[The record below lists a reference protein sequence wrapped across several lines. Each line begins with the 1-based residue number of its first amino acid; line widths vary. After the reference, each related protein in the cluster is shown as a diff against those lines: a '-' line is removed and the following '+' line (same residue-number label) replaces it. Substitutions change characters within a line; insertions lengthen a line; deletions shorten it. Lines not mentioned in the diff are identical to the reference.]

1 MTVLV
6 VVRYG
11 GGADTY
17 NVLLMDG
24 EAELKTL
31 QPLHYHFFSYILK
44 TPWPLPTRVHAFQK
58 SLFCCL
64 KQFMLI
70 SFVVFQRAN
79 FSIPF

>member
-24 EAELKTL
+24 DAELKTL
-31 QPLHYHFFSYILK
+31 QPLHYSFLFIY
-44 TPWPLPTRVHAFQK
+44 
-58 SLFCCL
+58 SLNP
-64 KQFMLI
+64 I
-70 SFVVFQRAN
+70 ASSN
-79 FSIPF
+79 